1 MHHFFYINGVKQLKQ
16 RLKFI
21 SIITLLFFLLLS
33 HNVQA
38 AEDSQA
44 AEGIK
49 QLSPQELV
57 DSQLKALDLTDLKKF
72 WEDISSKYGGF
83 LPESQKG
90 SLYDFINGD
99 KKFSFKQWS
108 EAILKFVFH
117 EFLAN
122 GKLLGSLILLTVFS
136 MFLQSLQNAFE
147 KSTVS
152 KVAYSIVYMVLVIL
166 ALNSFHIAMNYTN
179 ETIGTMISF
188 VLALIPLLLALMAA
202 SGGIVSAAFFHP
214 VILFLM
220 NTSGL
225 LIQYVILPLLFLGA
239 LLSIVSTMSENYKVT
254 QLAGLLRNWS
264 ISLMGLFLTVF
275 LGVISV
281 QGASTAVADGITIK
295 TAKFIT
301 GNFIPVIG
309 RMFTDATDT
318 VIGASALLKNSVGI
332 AGVAILLIIV
342 AFPAI
347 KILMIAFIYKFAA
360 AILQPLGGGPI
371 ISCLDIISKSVIYV
385 FAALAIVSLM
395 FFLSITVIVAAGNVT
410 MMMR

>member
-1 MHHFFYINGVKQLKQ
+1 MKQQ
-16 RLKFI
+16 FKFI
-21 SIITLLFFLLLS
+21 SIITLLFFFLLIPK
-33 HNVQA
+33 VQA
-38 AEDSQA
+38 AGDQQNA
-44 AEGIK
+44 AANP
-49 QLSPQELV
+49 SPQSLV
-57 DSQLKALDLTDLKKF
+57 DTQLKSLDLTELKKF
-72 WEDISSKYGGF
+72 WGDITSKYGGF

-90 SLYDFINGD
+90 SLYDFIKEGKN
-99 KKFSFKQWS
+99 FSFNQWGQGL
-108 EAILKFVFH
+108 LKFVFQ
-117 EFLAN
+117 EFVAN

-136 MFLQSLQNAFE
+136 MFLQSLQNSFE

-166 ALNSFHIAMNYTN
+166 ALNSFHIAMDYTN

-202 SGGIVSAAFFHP
+202 SGGIVSASFFHP

-239 LLSIVSTMSENYKVT
+239 LLSIVSTISENYKVT

-264 ISLMGLFLTVF
+264 IGLMGLFLTVF

-318 VIGASALLKNSVGI
+318 VISASALLKNSVGI

-347 KILMIAFIYKFAA
+347 KILMISFIYKFAA
-360 AILQPLGGGPI
+360 ALLQPLGGGPI
-371 ISCLDIISKSVIYV
+371 IKCLDIISKSVIYV

-395 FFLSITVIVAAGNVT
+395 FFLSITVIIAAGNVT